1 MRRIAKN
8 IALTLMLFVLLLS
21 GAAARRVHPQHNSAN
36 IAAIQQKKSEL
47 AHLRGQINEYQK
59 QLDVLA
65 KTEHSSAKALEA
77 YTAQTHLLRNLIAE
91 LNSEEQ
97 RLTDDITETQ
107 HEISSSQ
114 ETLQSLKR
122 QYARAVV
129 ALYKRGFESGVEVL
143 LNSGGINEALERSE
157 YFRQFT
163 IYRQRLAE
171 NIKYSVEEL
180 QDQQNQLTK
189 QRTEKESLAN
199 ERQQEEQQYAARASE
214 RTALIA
220 KIRSDKSALKE
231 TLAKAKQSSRA
242 IESLITNLI
251 EREAQRKKNES
262 HASIAKPKS
271 LPRGR
276 VNKDKEFDDIAKE
289 SAEEETAP
297 DNTGFGALRGALRWP
312 CAGRR
317 IAEHYGER
325 VNPTLGTVTVNPG
338 IDIATPKNSDVTA
351 VAEGEVSLVYWLP
364 SFGTII
370 IVDHQNGYRTVIF
383 NDRASFFTSSKTV

>member
-1 MRRIAKN
+1 VLGFCEHVK
-8 IALTLMLFVLLLS
+8 LF
-21 GAAARRVHPQHNSAN
+21 
-36 IAAIQQKKSEL
+36 
-47 AHLRGQINEYQK
+47 
-59 QLDVLA
+59 
-65 KTEHSSAKALEA
+65 
-77 YTAQTHLLRNLIAE
+77 LI
-91 LNSEEQ
+91 
-97 RLTDDITETQ
+97 
-107 HEISSSQ
+107 
-114 ETLQSLKR
+114 
-122 QYARAVV
+122 
-129 ALYKRGFESGVEVL
+129 F
-143 LNSGGINEALERSE
+143 
-157 YFRQFT
+157 
-163 IYRQRLAE
+163 IYL
-171 NIKYSVEEL
+171 
-180 QDQQNQLTK
+180 
-189 QRTEKESLAN
+189 
-199 ERQQEEQQYAARASE
+199 
-214 RTALIA
+214 
-220 KIRSDKSALKE
+220 SDKSALKE

-370 IVDHQNGYRTVIF
+370 IVDHQNGYRTVYANLADSRVKAGQHIHAQQVLGTS
-383 NDRASFFTSSKTV
+383 DASAVTGETVHFEIWKGRNKQNPELWLARR